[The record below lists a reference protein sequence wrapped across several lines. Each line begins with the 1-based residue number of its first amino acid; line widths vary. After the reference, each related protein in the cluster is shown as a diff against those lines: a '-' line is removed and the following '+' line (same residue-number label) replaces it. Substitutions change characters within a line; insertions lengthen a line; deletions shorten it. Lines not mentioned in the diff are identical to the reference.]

1 MEEEAI
7 YCNGISFLYPPPPKK
22 KLLCGEGCFS
32 EVESR
37 KDSFSLSAG
46 FLSAWGEEEVDKRD
60 RVGVETEEEKRF
72 VCDLSEV

>member
-7 YCNGISFLYPPPPKK
+7 YCNGISFLYPPR
-22 KLLCGEGCFS
+22 LLCGEGCFS

-37 KDSFSLSAG
+37 KDSFSPSAG
-46 FLSAWGEEEVDKRD
+46 CLSAWGEEEVDKRD

>member
-1 MEEEAI
+1 MVFPSCI
-7 YCNGISFLYPPPPKK
+7 PPPKK
-22 KLLCGEGCFS
+22 KKTIMCFS

>member
-1 MEEEAI
+1 MVFPSCI
-7 YCNGISFLYPPPPKK
+7 PPQK

>member
-7 YCNGISFLYPPPPKK
+7 YCNGISFLYPPPQK

-72 VCDLSEV
+72 FCDLSEV

>member
-7 YCNGISFLYPPPPKK
+7 YCNGISFLYPPPPK

>member
-7 YCNGISFLYPPPPKK
+7 YCNGISFLYPPPR
-22 KLLCGEGCFS
+22 LLCGEGCFS

-37 KDSFSLSAG
+37 KDSFSPSAG
-46 FLSAWGEEEVDKRD
+46 CLSAWGEEEVDKRD

>member
-7 YCNGISFLYPPPPKK
+7 YCNGISFLYSPPPLR
-22 KLLCGEGCFS
+22 LLCGEGCFS

-37 KDSFSLSAG
+37 KDSFGLSAG
-46 FLSAWGEEEVDKRD
+46 CLSAWGEEEVDKRD